1 MIDVRAN
8 WTTEALKGPGLSV
21 ADLLP
26 PSSRQELI
34 PTLPGITPESSA
46 APYSAPY
53 SSRPL
58 AETQEYS
65 SPVSQASPTFTPQGT
80 LEDPRTEWCVDLGSI
95 LSTMDTFELWAAID
109 RGDVSASMRVWREGM
124 ECWTPVG
131 QVSELALA
139 LNTASSRT
147 PEPVTLHAVPSAPS
161 FPELP
166 AAPPPSD
173 EVRPPLS
180 TLVSGPRTSGWERLS
195 QKILPPPSRSRA
207 RAHFWVAFGSAVS
220 ATAITAAVISAE
232 PPRATSS
239 FSESAAAAPQSAP
252 SLGAAA
258 APQSA
263 PSLGAAV
270 PPSAPAPEP
279 QAAEPEPPAAVAAPP
294 PAATAATAPA
304 PRASALRAAPPRPR
318 YDERGQHRLRRS
330 GKHPYGW

>member
-8 WTTEALKGPGLSV
+8 WTSEALKGPRLSV

-34 PTLPGITPESSA
+34 PTLPGIALESIP
-46 APYSAPY
+46 APYSASY

-58 AETQEYS
+58 AETKEYS
-65 SPVSQASPTFTPQGT
+65 GPVSQECPTFAPQGAP
-80 LEDPRTEWCVDLGSI
+80 EDPRTEWCVDLGSV

-166 AAPPPSD
+166 PAPPPCD
-173 EVRPPLS
+173 EVRPQLS
-180 TLVSGPRTSGWERLS
+180 TLVSGPRTSSWERLS

-239 FSESAAAAPQSAP
+239 SSESAAATPQNAPSLRAAAAPQNAP

-258 APQSA
+258 
-263 PSLGAAV
+263 
-270 PPSAPAPEP
+270 PPSAPSPALE
-279 QAAEPEPPAAVAAPP
+279 AVEPEPPAAVAAPL
-294 PAATAATAPA
+294 PAASSATTPA